1 MCVVQYSTL
10 HTLHYNH
17 GAQFQLLPERGWG
30 ISPPSEIDNIW
41 WGWYLPGAGH
51 DRSPSPPFSSTGR
64 QIVGIKKILCLSWKA
79 RQVLYISIHAILDQ
93 MSKHVYL
100 YFSQLFLFRFFVS
113 KWFSETSNVFIWFIV
128 KQKPVLGIFNIY
140 SVHQFLKIS
149 FHVPTHFIQNEMLKR
164 FTVWS
169 VNIPSSESWPIFTVT
184 GSCDI
189 VKIVIAQLSS
199 GMPVPV
205 FWVSR
210 SSHCSV
216 CIPDLYSPGLPF

>member
-1 MCVVQYSTL
+1 M
-10 HTLHYNH
+10 
-17 GAQFQLLPERGWG
+17 F
-30 ISPPSEIDNIW
+30 
-41 WGWYLPGAGH
+41 
-51 DRSPSPPFSSTGR
+51 
-64 QIVGIKKILCLSWKA
+64 
-79 RQVLYISIHAILDQ
+79 
-93 MSKHVYL
+93 VYTFL
-100 YFSQLFLFRFFVS
+100 NYFCFVFFVS

-210 SSHCSV
+210 SSHLLC
-216 CIPDLYSPGLPF
+216 LYSRSLQPRVTFLKLHFLHAPRVF